1 MEIENETNGVDE
13 QEDYDLFCLCNGDL
27 VVAVAVAVVER
38 VNEVYV
44 GKVLGSGSEK
54 LSAKGNGA

>member
-1 MEIENETNGVDE
+1 MKMEIENETNGVDE

-27 VVAVAVAVVER
+27 VVAVAVVER